1 MRTFGYALLCG
12 IGGAIAAKLLSSV
25 AYALVYGGQYVNPMQ
40 DALELVLFV
49 FPGLLWGMVVGAIC
63 ARLLPSAGPAT
74 VGGVGL
80 GVTLGMI
87 GLVTVGIA
95 WPNYAEEQRRVP
107 RPALL
112 DGRKV
117 ELEFEL
123 LLPTGA
129 AYPRDTAAWEF
140 IVEYPTDGF
149 PERIPAALEPDAAG
163 EREGRVVVRGR
174 VPFETTTWRRL
185 DVIRPYTDGPDKG
198 RQFVTSMGWR
208 NSGPVTRAELNWS
221 GWDPSLALYDGWSP
235 ESKADALARAL
246 NSRYRVRFVSEP

>member
-12 IGGAIAAKLLSSV
+12 AVGAIAAKLLGS
-25 AYALVYGGQYVNPMQ
+25 AGYALVYAGQYRHQMQ
-40 DALELVLFV
+40 DVVELLFMAL
-49 FPGLLWGMVVGAIC
+49 PALLWGLVVGAVC
-63 ARLLPSAGPAT
+63 ARVMPMAGPLKVA
-74 VGGVGL
+74 GIGL
-80 GVTLGMI
+80 GATLGSI
-87 GLVTVGIA
+87 GLVAAGIA
-95 WPNYAEEQRRVP
+95 WPNYAEEQRGVP

-123 LLPTGA
+123 LLPTEV

-140 IVEYPTDGF
+140 TVQYATDGF
-149 PERIPAALEPDAAG
+149 PERNPAELEPNPVG
-163 EREGRVVVRGR
+163 ERDGRVVVRGR
-174 VPFETTTWRRL
+174 VPLATTTWRRL

-221 GWDPSLALYDGWSP
+221 NWDPSLALYDGWSP
-235 ESKADALARAL
+235 ESKAAALARAL
-246 NSRYRVRFVSEP
+246 NSRYRIRFVSEQ